1 MGGRS
6 SDAFFSNM
14 MNNMFGGRGM
24 FGGNNF
30 WGFGGQ
36 ARVECSRTCDD
47 IMDDASNTDDCLN
60 EVRYMGQRNCI
71 FPQRSC
77 QRSCMKMEEEDY
89 CSPGC
94 LESLGQDPST
104 FDSFE
109 ICRYSL
115 KKNLAC
121 RTHHDSCAKRCPAG
135 VTEEVTL
142 ECPDECLPIADQDYN
157 TCWSEMKASRTCS
170 KYKGCLDKCMS
181 NDTCPE
187 ECNIAKILGGYKACI
202 TFISNFPMCQKH
214 KDCYDNCPKDFIDE
228 NVIET
233 VTEKEDEEEQD
244 EEEGK
249 DSKGEDDDDDVEE
262 NRRGILDRLFEMF
275 SNMHQE
281 SFQIGFNRITDQ
293 VSEIANIYVNT
304 LDDLF
309 DDEEDDGDDS
319 KRGFGFTNIFD
330 RFDSFKPDFNN
341 LADKLTSGAE
351 IYVNSLADLVKEIET
366 DWEPISQ
373 ELGNAGEALVSIFFN
388 QTKIEGV
395 GKDLTEAFTNLLE
408 NIDSSILEPIVNGS
422 ATDGIIDGF
431 EIVGR
436 HFTNLTD
443 DLDLGEAIDTIGD
456 VVGDTLGDL
465 GETIGDH
472 FENIEESFGFGNIID
487 TVQEMGQDLIDT
499 DMFKSLGD
507 AMADTWGID
516 WSIDD
521 ILEW

>member
-1 MGGRS
+1 MG
-6 SDAFFSNM
+6 
-14 MNNMFGGRGM
+14 
-24 FGGNNF
+24 
-30 WGFGGQ
+30 
-36 ARVECSRTCDD
+36 
-47 IMDDASNTDDCLN
+47 
-60 EVRYMGQRNCI
+60 
-71 FPQRSC
+71 
-77 QRSCMKMEEEDY
+77 EEEDY

-104 FDSFE
+104 FDTFE

-121 RTHHDSCAKRCPAG
+121 RTHHDSCAKRCPAEI
-135 VTEEVTL
+135 TEEVTL
-142 ECPDECLPIADQDYN
+142 ECPDECLPIADQ
-157 TCWSEMKASRTCS
+157 
-170 KYKGCLDKCMS
+170 
-181 NDTCPE
+181 
-187 ECNIAKILGGYKACI
+187 GGYKACI

-309 DDEEDDGDDS
+309 DDEEDDDDDS

-443 DLDLGEAIDTIGD
+443 DLDLGEVIDTIGD

-465 GETIGDH
+465 GETLDDLGETICDH